1 MMRFFGSEN
10 HKLSIMKIGI
20 TFDLKSST
28 PGSADDSD
36 EEFDSPQ
43 TIEAI
48 ANVLRGMGHA
58 VTLLGDGREFLDKV
72 LADKPDFVFNFAEGR
87 GVSRSREARVPAVLE
102 MLGIPFTGSD
112 PFTMAITL
120 DKDCAKKLVADA
132 GVAVPSSFALEPAM
146 STSSIPTARLKFP
159 LVIKPAWEGSSKG
172 IRNKC
177 FVRDVSEITDVVDSL
192 RGAHPQ
198 TILLEEYI
206 AGDEVTVGLL
216 GNASPSIVGM
226 MRIVPTIA
234 ADHFIYSLEVKRDYH
249 KQVTYECPPR
259 LPTAVLDALGQS
271 ARTAFRVL
279 GCRDVSRI
287 DFRLR
292 DGVPYFLEVNPLPG
306 LNPVD
311 SDLVIM
317 AKKMGWSYDRLV
329 SSILD
334 EAIKRCQAQG

>member
-1 MMRFFGSEN
+1 
-10 HKLSIMKIGI
+10 MKIGI
-20 TFDLKSST
+20 TFDLKSAS
-28 PGSADDSD
+28 PSAGLDDTD
-36 EEFDSPQ
+36 EEFDSPH
-43 TIEAI
+43 TIDAI
-48 ANVLRGMGHA
+48 ATVLRAMGHT
-58 VTLLGDGREFLDKV
+58 VVLLGDGREFLEKV

-120 DKDCAKKLVADA
+120 DKDCAKKLVALA
-132 GVAVPSSFALEPAM
+132 GVAVPSSFALEPTAAV
-146 STSSIPTARLKFP
+146 SSIPAEQLKFP

-177 FVRDVSEITDVVDSL
+177 FVRAVSEIADVVASL
-192 RGAHPQ
+192 RTAHPQ

-216 GNASPSIVGM
+216 GNETPSILGM
-226 MRIVPTIA
+226 MRIVPNFA
-234 ADHFIYSLEVKRDYH
+234 AEHFIYSLEIKRDYQ
-249 KQVTYECPPR
+249 KLVTYECPPL
-259 LPTAVLDALGQS
+259 LPTATLDAIAGA

-287 DFRLR
+287 DFRVR

-317 AKKMGWSYDRLV
+317 AGLVGWSYDRLV
-329 SSILD
+329 STIVN
-334 EAIKRCQAQG
+334 EAMKRCKASS